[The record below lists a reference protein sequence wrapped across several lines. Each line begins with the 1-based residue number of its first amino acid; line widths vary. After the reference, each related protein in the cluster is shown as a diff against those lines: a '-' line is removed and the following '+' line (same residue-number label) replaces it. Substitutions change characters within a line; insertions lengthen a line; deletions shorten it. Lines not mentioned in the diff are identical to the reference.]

1 MSASSFCPERSLL
14 LTFISTIDTMNTT
27 ENRREERSYYIKL
40 DNILSENPSLNRYHH
55 IKATSGPDLLQKVIT
70 LYGFKES
77 AKTQLQ
83 IWSSIPQWLQPSLRI
98 DTLDTIPEGHEF
110 LWLRAQSSSS

>member
-1 MSASSFCPERSLL
+1 
-14 LTFISTIDTMNTT
+14 MNTVNN
-27 ENRREERSYYIKL
+27 ENKRERCYYIKL
-40 DNILSENPSLNRYHH
+40 DNILSENPALNRYHL
-55 IKATSGPDLLQKVIT
+55 IKATSGPDLFQKAIA

-98 DTLDTIPEGHEF
+98 DTLDIIPEGHEF

>member
-1 MSASSFCPERSLL
+1 MSAPSLCSGDSLL
-14 LTFISTIDTMNTT
+14 LTFISTIDIMDTT
-27 ENRREERSYYIKL
+27 ENIERNYYIKL
-40 DNILSENPSLNRYHH
+40 DNILSEDPALNRYHL
-55 IKATSGPDLLQKVIT
+55 IKAKSGPELLDKAIT
-70 LYGFKES
+70 LYGFKKS

-98 DTLDTIPEGHEF
+98 DTLDVIPEGHEF

>member
-1 MSASSFCPERSLL
+1 MSAPSLCPERSLL
-14 LTFISTIDTMNTT
+14 LTLLSTIDTMNTT
-27 ENRREERSYYIKL
+27 ENNKERSYYIKL
-40 DNILSENPSLNRYHH
+40 DNILSTDPCLNRYRL
-55 IKATSGPDLLQKVIT
+55 IKAKSGPELLDKAIA

-77 AKTQLQ
+77 SKTQLQ

-98 DTLDTIPEGHEF
+98 DTMDIIPQGHEF

>member
-1 MSASSFCPERSLL
+1 MSAPSLCSECTLL
-14 LTFISTIDTMNTT
+14 LTLLSTIDTMNTK
-27 ENRREERSYYIKL
+27 EERCYYIKL
-40 DNILSENPSLNRYHH
+40 DNILSENPSLNRYHL
-55 IKATSGPDLLQKVIT
+55 IKATSGPDLLQKAIA

-98 DTLDTIPEGHEF
+98 DTLDIIPEGHEF

>member
-1 MSASSFCPERSLL
+1 
-14 LTFISTIDTMNTT
+14 MNINDIANK
-27 ENRREERSYYIKL
+27 EKEERCYYIKL
-40 DNILSENPSLNRYHH
+40 DNILSENPTLNRYHL
-55 IKATSGPDLLQKVIT
+55 IKATSGPDLFQKAIA

-98 DTLDTIPEGHEF
+98 DTLEGHEF

>member
-1 MSASSFCPERSLL
+1 M
-14 LTFISTIDTMNTT
+14 MNIT
-27 ENRREERSYYIKL
+27 ENIREERCYYIKL
-40 DNILSENPSLNRYHH
+40 DNILSEDPALNRYHL
-55 IKATSGPDLLQKVIT
+55 IKATSGPDLFQKAIA

-77 AKTQLQ
+77 SKTQLQ

-98 DTLDTIPEGHEF
+98 DTMDIIPEGHEF

>member
-1 MSASSFCPERSLL
+1 
-14 LTFISTIDTMNTT
+14 MNTVNN
-27 ENRREERSYYIKL
+27 ENKRERCYYIKL
-40 DNILSENPSLNRYHH
+40 DNILSEDPSLNRYHL
-55 IKATSGPDLLQKVIT
+55 IKATSGPDLFQKAIA

-77 AKTQLQ
+77 SKTQLQ

-98 DTLDTIPEGHEF
+98 DTLDIIPEGHEF

>member
-1 MSASSFCPERSLL
+1 
-14 LTFISTIDTMNTT
+14 MNTENT
-27 ENRREERSYYIKL
+27 ENTLNKIGEERCYYIKL
-40 DNILSENPSLNRYHH
+40 DNILSENPSLNRYHL
-55 IKATSGPDLLQKVIT
+55 IKARSGPDLFQKAIA

-98 DTLDTIPEGHEF
+98 DTMDVIPEGHEF

>member
-1 MSASSFCPERSLL
+1 MSTPSLCSGDSLL
-14 LTFISTIDTMNTT
+14 LTFISTIDIMDTT
-27 ENRREERSYYIKL
+27 ENRKRSYYIKL
-40 DNILSENPSLNRYHH
+40 DNILSEDPALNRYRL
-55 IKATSGPDLLQKVIT
+55 IKANSGPELLNKAIA

-98 DTLDTIPEGHEF
+98 DTMDIIPEGHEF

>member
-1 MSASSFCPERSLL
+1 
-14 LTFISTIDTMNTT
+14 MNTT
-27 ENRREERSYYIKL
+27 ENIREERCYYIKL
-40 DNILSENPSLNRYHH
+40 DNILSENPSLNRYHL
-55 IKATSGPDLLQKVIT
+55 IKATSGPDLLQKAIN

-98 DTLDTIPEGHEF
+98 DILDIIPEGHEF

>member
-1 MSASSFCPERSLL
+1 
-14 LTFISTIDTMNTT
+14 MNT

-40 DNILSENPSLNRYHH
+40 DNILSEDPSLNRYRL
-55 IKATSGPDLLQKVIT
+55 IKAKSGPELLHKAIA

-77 AKTQLQ
+77 STIQLQ

-98 DTLDTIPEGHEF
+98 DTMDIIPEGHEF

>member
-1 MSASSFCPERSLL
+1 MSAPSLCSECTLL
-14 LTFISTIDTMNTT
+14 LTLLSTIDTMNT
-27 ENRREERSYYIKL
+27 EKEERCYYIKL
-40 DNILSENPSLNRYHH
+40 DNILSENPSLNRYHL
-55 IKATSGPDLLQKVIT
+55 IKATSGPDLLQKAIA

-98 DTLDTIPEGHEF
+98 DTLDIIPEGHEF

>member
-1 MSASSFCPERSLL
+1 MPASSFCPERSLL
-14 LTFISTIDTMNTT
+14 LTFISTIDTMNT
-27 ENRREERSYYIKL
+27 EKEERSYYIKL
-40 DNILSENPSLNRYHH
+40 DNILSEDPSLNRYRL
-55 IKATSGPDLLQKVIT
+55 IKARSGPELLQKAIT

-77 AKTQLQ
+77 TKTQLQ

-98 DTLDTIPEGHEF
+98 DTLDIIPEGHEF